1 MIHPLVAKIIFKT
14 PSFIMRPL
22 SKIITDTYIN
32 KFANIKIINEKNFT
46 LINEPVIFVANHLS
60 NSDGLILN
68 KVLRKFKPYF
78 VAGVKLTDNPISR
91 IGFEAVRTIPIR
103 PNSAD
108 IESLKRCISSIK
120 EGKNILIFPE
130 GTRSRT
136 GQMIE
141 GKKGIVLIALKS
153 GVPIVPIAITGTEKL
168 LPIDEE
174 NMQNETFNHADVVLN
189 IGKPFKLSSREK
201 DEDKETYT
209 EQCLLKI
216 MKSISEIL
224 PNEYKGVYR

>member
-1 MIHPLVAKIIFKT
+1 MLHPLMAKIILKS
-14 PSFIMRPL
+14 PSFIMKPI
-22 SKIITDTYIN
+22 SKIITNIYIN
-32 KFANIKIINEKNFT
+32 KFASIKIINEENFS

-68 KVLRKFKPYF
+68 KVLKKFKPNF
-78 VAGVKLTDNPISR
+78 VAGVKLTSNPISR

-153 GVPIVPIAITGTEKL
+153 GVPIVPIGVTGTEKL
-168 LPIDEE
+168 LPIDEG
-174 NMQNETFNHADVVLN
+174 NMQNESFNHADVILK
-189 IGKPFKLSSREK
+189 IGKPFKLSARKK
-201 DEDKETYT
+201 DEDKEIYT
-209 EQCLLKI
+209 ENCLLNI
-216 MKSISEIL
+216 MKSISELL
-224 PNEYKGVYR
+224 PTEYKGVYR